1 MASRLEIWRLLK
13 SPHFPQKAI
22 HVSLSH
28 DDLSS
33 PCSPRCADEGTKELA
48 DLMNRL
54 GTVAEQR
61 KRRGKIYSL
70 AFVLTASLIAVLG
83 GAKNFREVADQIADF
98 PQELLRTLD
107 GTWCHFRGR
116 YRTPSEKTVR
126 YVFSG
131 IDASALDKAV
141 GTWLQEHS
149 RRDIGD
155 VLCLAVDGKTLRG
168 VTCDDDH
175 QFTLFSAMV
184 HQEGVTIAQVAVP
197 PDTKENTQVKA
208 LLEQVTAREG
218 ERVVV
223 TMDAAHTQRD
233 TASYLAGTRGFDYV
247 MNVKGNRPT
256 LFNAV
261 FIKASPLVKNKPDHT
276 ISERGHGRINQW
288 ETRITAANG
297 INFPHARQV
306 GCIRRDVYALDNQRI
321 SREYAWIITSIPAK
335 NMDAARLHEHV
346 RSHWGIENKS
356 HYVRD
361 TTWREDTQHVTTK
374 NAAHAM
380 ATLRNTAISLLRLH
394 QHHDIKRTTERIC
407 RNPSRAL
414 HLLIT

>member
-1 MASRLEIWRLLK
+1 MASRLEIWGLLK
-13 SPHFPQKAI
+13 SPCFLQKAI

-33 PCSPRCADEGTKELA
+33 PCSPRCVDGGTKEFA
-48 DLMNRL
+48 GLMNRL

-61 KRRGKIYSL
+61 KRRGRMYPL
-70 AFVLTASLIAVLG
+70 AFVLTASLIAVLA

-98 PQELLRTLD
+98 PQELLRKLD
-107 GTWCHFRGR
+107 GRWCHFRGR

-131 IDASALDKAV
+131 VDTAALDRAV
-141 GTWLQEHS
+141 GTWLREHS

-155 VLCLAVDGKTLRG
+155 VLCLAIDGKTLRG
-168 VTCDDDH
+168 VAGDDDH
-175 QFTLFSAMV
+175 QFTLLSAMI

-197 PDTKENTQVKA
+197 PDTKENTQVKT
-208 LLEQVTAREG
+208 LLEQVEAQEG

-223 TMDAAHTQRD
+223 TTDAAHTQRD

-247 MNVKGNRPT
+247 MNVKGNRPA

-261 FIKASPLVKNKPDHT
+261 FTKAAPLVKNKPDHT

-288 ETRITAANG
+288 QTWITDANE

-306 GCIRRDVYALDNQRI
+306 GCIRRDVYTLCNHRI
-321 SREYAWIITSIPAK
+321 SREYAWIITSIPAT
-335 NMDAARLHEHV
+335 NMDAERLHEHV

-361 TTWREDTQHVTTK
+361 TTWREDAQHVTIK
-374 NAAHAM
+374 NAVHVM
-380 ATLRNTAISLLRLH
+380 AALRNTAISLLRLH
-394 QHHDIKRTTERIC
+394 HHHDIKRTTERIC